1 MVYTPLAVSSKQS
14 SIEFWRMI
22 FKFNSCSPTRSTD
35 AWRLFLICLQ
45 RSFTKPMSESTK
57 LDLICRA
64 KAVAVWT
71 ISDLILGSCET
82 FLWSKWRTT
91 AVKIYCWCP
100 ATKKEHQNII
110 SRSRYLKSQ
119 KNVSSMMNTNRSSLN
134 TIN

>member
-14 SIEFWRMI
+14 SIEFCRMI
-22 FKFNSCSPTRSTD
+22 FKFNSCSPTESTD

-45 RSFTKPMSESTK
+45 RSFTKPMSESTT

-64 KAVAVWT
+64 KAVAVWM

-91 AVKIYCWCP
+91 AVKRNCWCP
-100 ATKKEHQNII
+100 AMKNEHQNNI
-110 SRSRYLKSQ
+110 SRSRSLKRHKFSLIL
-119 KNVSSMMNTNRSSLN
+119 NTNKVVQ
-134 TIN
+134 TP